1 MGCSSVTLLCVCHGC
16 MDMDTHT
23 HLCIHS
29 RGTHTHTHTIWYSV
43 IRDVVRELAALT
55 WSCTFILQHQFFS
68 SHVRLIISLIFSPPA
83 TGPVKSLGWH
93 WVEMNQTLLSDS
105 EDRRRKCDSGI
116 KENKRWQMLHSRA
129 CMIVSERFGFPKW
142 PKEVLD
148 PKPELKE

>member
-29 RGTHTHTHTIWYSV
+29 RGTHTHNMILSHKRCCQGTGSAHMKLHFYPAASV
-43 IRDVVRELAALT
+43 
-55 WSCTFILQHQFFS
+55 LQLS
-68 SHVRLIISLIFSPPA
+68 RTSDYIINLFPPA

-105 EDRRRKCDSGI
+105 EDKRRKCDSGI